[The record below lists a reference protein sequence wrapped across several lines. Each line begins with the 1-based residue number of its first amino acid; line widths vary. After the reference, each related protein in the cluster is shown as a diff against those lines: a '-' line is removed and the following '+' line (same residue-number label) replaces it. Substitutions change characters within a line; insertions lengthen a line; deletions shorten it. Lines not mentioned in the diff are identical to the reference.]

1 MTDGDDKLSNRYR
14 ELAREEPSAALDA
27 AILSASREAIAK
39 PSFSRRWGA
48 PVSIAAVLV
57 LAFGLTLERQHE
69 KPGVS
74 TSVPVT
80 PQAPPPAS
88 APMQAPQAEEPR
100 PAKAE
105 AARSAPVPGAQPMAA
120 PKRPAP
126 PAEEKQSS
134 PAANEPAM
142 RDQLQAAPAA
152 AEQFAPSPLQPARAA
167 TPSPATAT
175 ESVRQSAPA
184 ANITAPASVA
194 APPRPP
200 SINDSAPSAP
210 AARAKNATGA
220 VQLELRVPTPEQALE
235 RIAKLRADGHDA
247 DADRAL
253 EEFHRQYPGYRIDDA
268 MWERVKPR

>member
-1 MTDGDDKLSNRYR
+1 MTDGNDTLSKRYR
-14 ELAREEPSAALDA
+14 DLAREEPSAALDA

-57 LAFGLTLERQHE
+57 LAFGLTLEMQHE

-100 PAKAE
+100 RAKAG
-105 AARSAPVPGAQPMAA
+105 AARSAPAPGAQPMAA

-126 PAEEKQSS
+126 LAKEKQSS

-152 AEQFAPSPLQPARAA
+152 EQFAPSPLQPARAA
-167 TPSPATAT
+167 TPSPAAAT

-194 APPRPP
+194 APARP

-210 AARAKNATGA
+210 AARAKSATGA
-220 VQLELRVPTPEQALE
+220 VQLELSVPTPEQALE